1 VPEPGD
7 FDVDPARVG
16 LGIADKFGN
25 RPDRKRRVHHHDI
38 GHAEKAR
45 NWRDVAQKIV
55 ADLVLVERRV
65 DRARRTERHEGRILK
80 GENPADLPVQLT
92 SKFQL
97 VINLKTAQAL
107 GLTVPGSMQLLADE
121 VIA

>member
-1 VPEPGD
+1 MPAITLNNSPARWLEVPEPGD

-16 LGIADKFGN
+16 LGIADKSGN

-65 DRARRTERHEGRILK
+65 DRARRTERH
-80 GENPADLPVQLT
+80 D
-92 SKFQL
+92 
-97 VINLKTAQAL
+97 LKTAQAL
-107 GLTVPGSMQLLADE
+107 GLTVPRSMQLLADE